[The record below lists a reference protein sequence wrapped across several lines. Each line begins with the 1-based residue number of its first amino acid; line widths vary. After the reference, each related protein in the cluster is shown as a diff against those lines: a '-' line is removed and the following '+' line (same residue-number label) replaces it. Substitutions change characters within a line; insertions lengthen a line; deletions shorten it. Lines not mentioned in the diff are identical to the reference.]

1 MVRNDD
7 VHNFHYTPY
16 LPTLRVYKILLLF
29 VGRKAMEILM
39 QIQWFPGHMAKTR
52 KLITENLKLVDV
64 VIELVDARLPLSSRN
79 PEIDRIVGKKP
90 RVLILNKSDI
100 ADPTAND
107 LWVKYFEK
115 KGICT
120 ILADSLSGKGLKN
133 IDSAIDRVLADKF
146 ARESQKG
153 MMRRA
158 VKMLV
163 VGIPNVGKSSFINR
177 LSGRAAAKVGDRPGV
192 TTAKQWIRVS
202 GKYELLDTPGIL
214 WPKFEDPEVGKRIA
228 FTGGIKDEI
237 MDIEELAFY
246 LIGFLR
252 KNYCDLLVSRFKL
265 DEDPDAYDDFELVEL
280 IGKKR
285 GCIVSGGNIDTIR
298 ASNLILDEFRAAKI
312 GRISLEKP

>member
-1 MVRNDD
+1 MV
-7 VHNFHYTPY
+7 V
-16 LPTLRVYKILLLF
+16 
-29 VGRKAMEILM
+29 
-39 QIQWFPGHMAKTR
+39 QWFPGHMAKTR
-52 KLITENLKLVDV
+52 KLITESLKLVDV

-100 ADPTAND
+100 ADPIANEK
-107 LWVKYFEK
+107 WMRYFEK
-115 KGICT
+115 QGICVIT
-120 ILADSLSGKGLKN
+120 ADSLSGKGLKN
-133 IDSAIDRVLADKF
+133 LDDAIEKVLADKF
-146 ARESQKG
+146 AREKEKG
-153 MMRRA
+153 MIRRA

-192 TTAKQWIRVS
+192 TTAKQWIRTS

-237 MDIEELAFY
+237 MDIEELAYY

-252 KNYCDLLVSRFKL
+252 ENYREMLFERFKIDS
-265 DEDPDAYDDFELVEL
+265 DEAEFLDDFELLEL

-285 GCIVSGGNIDTIR
+285 GCIVSGGNIDTLR
-298 ASNLILDEFRAAKI
+298 AANLVLDEFRAAKI
-312 GRISLEKP
+312 GKITLELP